1 MGKIRVLP
9 PEVIG
14 HIAAGEVV
22 ERPAS
27 VAKELVEN
35 SLDAGA
41 RRVVVAYEGGGIA
54 LVRVRDDGEGISAED
69 LPQVFVRHA
78 TSKIARA
85 EDLARVTTLGFR
97 GEALPSIAA
106 VARVR
111 IASRTPYAPVASWI
125 AVEGGEVVGRG
136 EEARAPGTEVVVRDL
151 FFNTPARRKFV
162 RSLVAEG
169 AHLLEVLERLAL
181 SRPDVAFAV
190 YGGDRLAFATPG
202 DGAFGTAV
210 EVRDLFF
217 NTPARLK
224 FLKSGKTEIGLENP
238 GVREALDLVERLPE
252 GVVLVASLFG
262 STEDEYVAV
271 AEAFSRSPRVAALEL
286 NLSCPNVAEGG
297 LTFGRNPEGVA
308 RVTARVRAA
317 TSLPLWVK
325 LSPDTC
331 DVVAAAKAAHAAG
344 ADALVLGNTMPGLA
358 LDRRTYTPVLANV
371 TGGLSGPA
379 LKPIALRLV
388 YEVYQ
393 HVPLPIVG
401 VGGISDAGDV
411 LEFLAAGASAVQ
423 IGTAALRDPFVFER
437 ILEELPAALLAAG
450 VDRAASF
457 SPSGCL
463 FSGRRAGGVGRL
475 RRRRCEHR
483 ASAVFRRRFGGSSG
497 KPASRLRGPFAFLV
511 KGRRLGSEGGAS
523 PSGGKEVSSAVG
535 GLSAGG
541 EEPPRAREPRGK
553 YDAGLSEVA
562 PLVPLLQL
570 FDTYILAAGEEE
582 YYLVDQHAAQER
594 IRYEKLLR
602 AAADGTPSVHF
613 LVVPWVLERS
623 ASEAEALAAQLG
635 ALREM
640 GIDISPFGPRRFR
653 VRAVPDWLADEETF
667 LAFLERFLGEGG
679 RLGRL
684 EFLDE
689 FLKDRACKAAIKG
702 NRRLS
707 PEEMSGLLAELFRC
721 SEPYTC
727 PHGRP
732 TIVRIGREDLERL
745 FRRTVL

>member
-9 PEVIG
+9 PEVVG

-41 RRVVVAYEGGGIA
+41 RRVVVEYEGGGIA

-69 LPQVFVRHA
+69 LPHVFVRHA

-85 EDLARVTTLGFR
+85 EDLARATTLGFR

-111 IASRTPYAPVASWI
+111 LVSRTPNAPVASWI
-125 AVEGGEVVGRG
+125 EVEGGVVVGRG

-169 AHLLEVLERLAL
+169 AHLLEILERLAL

-202 DGAFGTAV
+202 DGVLLHAYSSIAGAEAAREMTPVEGERGLWRVWGLVGAPSAARKRVRRMYFNVNGRPVRSFAWQRAVLDAYGTRLLREHRPPFVLFVEGPPERIDPNVHPAKW
-210 EVRDLFF
+210 EVRLSEEDEHLLYGLVREVVSCALVRADRTFLLGELVRGRSAP
-217 NTPARLK
+217 TDAEGPMRGGDAGALPAPTESIPQEGSLGSPSPVSEGSPARASEGILPSEVRSA
-224 FLKSGKTEIGLENP
+224 LSSRGGVSGSG
-238 GVREALDLVERLPE
+238 GVRSAD
-252 GVVLVASLFG
+252 VA
-262 STEDEYVAV
+262 
-271 AEAFSRSPRVAALEL
+271 
-286 NLSCPNVAEGG
+286 
-297 LTFGRNPEGVA
+297 GR
-308 RVTARVRAA
+308 
-317 TSLPLWVK
+317 
-325 LSPDTC
+325 
-331 DVVAAAKAAHAAG
+331 
-344 ADALVLGNTMPGLA
+344 
-358 LDRRTYTPVLANV
+358 TP
-371 TGGLSGPA
+371 
-379 LKPIALRLV
+379 
-388 YEVYQ
+388 
-393 HVPLPIVG
+393 
-401 VGGISDAGDV
+401 
-411 LEFLAAGASAVQ
+411 
-423 IGTAALRDPFVFER
+423 
-437 ILEELPAALLAAG
+437 
-450 VDRAASF
+450 
-457 SPSGCL
+457 
-463 FSGRRAGGVGRL
+463 
-475 RRRRCEHR
+475 
-483 ASAVFRRRFGGSSG
+483 
-497 KPASRLRGPFAFLV
+497 SRLRGPFAFLLQ
-511 KGRRLGSEGGAS
+511 GRRLEAGTGS
-523 PSGGKEVSSAVG
+523 PPH
-535 GLSAGG
+535 GG
-541 EEPPRAREPRGK
+541 EADAPEVPGTPREGEGPEHVREPQGE
-553 YDAGLSEVA
+553 YGAGLSLA
-562 PLVPLLQL
+562 ASPVPLIQL
-570 FDTYILAAGEEE
+570 FDTYILAQGEGE

-594 IRYEKLLR
+594 IWYERLRR
-602 AAADGTPSVHF
+602 AAADGTPAVQF
-613 LVVPWVLERS
+613 LAVPWVFERS
-623 ASEAEALAAQLG
+623 ASEAEALAAHLES
-635 ALREM
+635 LREM
-640 GIDISPFGPRRFR
+640 GIDIAPFGPRRFR

-702 NRRLS
+702 NRRLTR
-707 PEEMSGLLAELFRC
+707 EEMAGLLAELFRC

-745 FRRTVL
+745 FRRTVP

>member
-190 YGGDRLAFATPG
+190 YGDDRLAFATPG
-202 DGAFGTAV
+202 DGILLHAFSSVAGAEAAREMIPVEEARGPWRVWGLVGVPSAARKRMRRMYFNVNGRPVRSFAWQRAVLDGYGTRLLREHRPPFVLFVEGPPERIDPNVHPAKWEVRLAEDDEHLLYGLLRDAVSRALARADRAFAFG
-210 EVRDLFF
+210 
-217 NTPARLK
+217 
-224 FLKSGKTEIGLENP
+224 
-238 GVREALDLVERLPE
+238 
-252 GVVLVASLFG
+252 
-262 STEDEYVAV
+262 
-271 AEAFSRSPRVAALEL
+271 EL
-286 NLSCPNVAEGG
+286 MR
-297 LTFGRNPEGVA
+297 GR
-308 RVTARVRAA
+308 
-317 TSLPLWVK
+317 
-325 LSPDTC
+325 
-331 DVVAAAKAAHAAG
+331 
-344 ADALVLGNTMPGLA
+344 
-358 LDRRTYTPVLANV
+358 
-371 TGGLSGPA
+371 SGPA
-379 LKPIALRLV
+379 DAEGPKRKV
-388 YEVYQ
+388 YPED
-393 HVPLPIVG
+393 LPPEAPEDLPSAARGSSSVAPASSAFRAET
-401 VGGISDAGDV
+401 SDAGV
-411 LEFLAAGASAVQ
+411 AGTT
-423 IGTAALRDPFVFER
+423 GP
-437 ILEELPAALLAAG
+437 
-450 VDRAASF
+450 
-457 SPSGCL
+457 
-463 FSGRRAGGVGRL
+463 
-475 RRRRCEHR
+475 
-483 ASAVFRRRFGGSSG
+483 SG

-523 PSGGKEVSSAVG
+523 PSGGWEVSSVVG
-535 GLSAGG
+535 DLTAGG
-541 EEPPRAREPRGK
+541 EELPRAREPRGK

-562 PLVPLLQL
+562 PPVPLLQL
-570 FDTYILAAGEEE
+570 FDTYILAAGEGE

-745 FRRTVL
+745 FRRTVF